1 MIDQGGQFRPL
12 SPAMPITEMSSYSIP
27 GTLLPGRR
35 EALPD
40 CARSSRLVC
49 LISFILIQ
57 HCSIC
62 HHALAGS
69 QSMDGEW
76 LDQKNSDREV
86 EKFQNHTP
94 SCRKVFL
101 PQNVNVGEG
110 PFQFNIRALMGC
122 EISDSVEIT
131 LSYPFV
137 LFVINP
143 DTGIHPGPNFVLLGS
158 GASKGIGMTE
168 VYLKLARLT
177 PGEPGEILATIKAD
191 TGIGLPLMGHGA
203 IEWSQFKID
212 NGSDFSA
219 VVPPVQV
226 SYSAK
231 PARPVLDL
239 PGAIT
244 TNSVVAK
251 WFSNSSAENVSQYHL
266 RILGATGEV
275 QSATATALQ
284 TSMNVDG
291 LASGTD
297 YTLELAAVN
306 DAGESEPAE
315 VRFTTRFDLSSLQVE
330 ALLRALSRDWDPLV
344 EHFGTLQSAVPS
356 PVDLNHDGKVD
367 DCDALAIIHN
377 FLNQ

>member
-1 MIDQGGQFRPL
+1 M
-12 SPAMPITEMSSYSIP
+12 
-27 GTLLPGRR
+27 
-35 EALPD
+35 PD

-143 DTGIHPGPNFVLLGS
+143 DTGIHPGPNYVLLGS

-191 TGIGLPLMGHGA
+191 TGIGLPLMGHGT

-226 SYSAK
+226 PTRRSRPGRCSIFPGRSPQTRWWRNGSPILLQKMSANT
-231 PARPVLDL
+231 
-239 PGAIT
+239 I
-244 TNSVVAK
+244 
-251 WFSNSSAENVSQYHL
+251 
-266 RILGATGEV
+266 
-275 QSATATALQ
+275 
-284 TSMNVDG
+284 
-291 LASGTD
+291 SGS
-297 YTLELAAVN
+297 LELL
-306 DAGESEPAE
+306 EKFSPPPPPHF
-315 VRFTTRFDLSSLQVE
+315 RLQ
-330 ALLRALSRDWDPLV
+330 
-344 EHFGTLQSAVPS
+344 
-356 PVDLNHDGKVD
+356 
-367 DCDALAIIHN
+367 
-377 FLNQ
+377 